1 MLEQFKLI
9 DSVILQK
16 LNPMAGIYIHIPFCK
31 TPCNY
36 CNFHFST
43 SLAMKDDFVNALL
56 TEIKLRNIYLGLE
69 TIETIYFGG
78 GTPSLLEGKD
88 LELIFAALY
97 KEYKISKDAEIT
109 LEANPDDITKEKL
122 NIWKQ
127 NGINRLS
134 IGTQSFIER
143 DLQFMKRAHTAE
155 EAKKSIILAAEN
167 GFDNITID
175 LIYGVPNQT
184 EMDWLSNLSTA
195 MSLPIQHLSCYALTV
210 EEDTIL
216 FHDIRKG
223 KTPAP
228 VDENA
233 STHFDI
239 LMAFAQENGLEHYE
253 ISNFCKAGF
262 ESKHNTSYWQ
272 DKPYLGLGPSAHS
285 FKKVSR
291 QWNVAN
297 NKKYID
303 SLKEGKLEFEE
314 EVLSKTD
321 QLNEYIMTR
330 LRTKWG
336 IDLGYVDLHFDKK
349 KELMNKIGNED
360 QSMFEWEIKRTEKGT
375 AFIYKLSNKG
385 KHFADRIASNLFFE

>member
-1 MLEQFKLI
+1 
-9 DSVILQK
+9 
-16 LNPMAGIYIHIPFCK
+16 MAGIYIHIPFCK
-31 TPCNY
+31 TACNY

-43 SLAMKDDFVNALL
+43 SMNMKNDFVQALL
-56 TEIKLRNIYLGLE
+56 KEIELRNIYLGLE
-69 TIETIYFGG
+69 TIESIYFGG
-78 GTPSLLEGKD
+78 GTPSLLEAED
-88 LELIFAALY
+88 LKQIFEALY
-97 KEYKISKDAEIT
+97 KQYKIASDAEIT
-109 LEANPDDITKEKL
+109 LEANPDDIDKEKL
-122 NIWKQ
+122 LVWKQ
-127 NGINRLS
+127 SGINRLS

-155 EAKKSIILAAEN
+155 EAKKSILLAAES

-175 LIYGVPNQT
+175 LIYGVPNQS

-195 MSLPIQHLSCYALTV
+195 MDLPIQHLSCYALTV

-223 KTPAP
+223 KTAAP
-228 VDENA
+228 IDENA

-239 LMAFAQENGLEHYE
+239 LMAFAAENGIEHYE
-253 ISNFCKAGF
+253 ISNFCKPGF

-272 DKPYLGLGPSAHS
+272 NKAYIGLGPSAHS
-285 FKKVSR
+285 FNKISR
-291 QWNVAN
+291 QWNIAN

-303 SLKEGKLEFEE
+303 ALNENKLLFEE
-314 EVLSKTD
+314 ETLTKTER
-321 QLNEYIMTR
+321 LNEYIMTG

-336 IDLGYVDLHFDKK
+336 IDLSYIDEVFDKK

-360 QSMFEWEIKRTEKGT
+360 QSLFEWEIKRSKKGT

-385 KHFADRIASNLFFE
+385 MHFADRIASNLFFD

>member
-1 MLEQFKLI
+1 
-9 DSVILQK
+9 
-16 LNPMAGIYIHIPFCK
+16 MAGIYIHIPFCK
-31 TPCNY
+31 SPCNY

-43 SLAMKDDFVNALL
+43 SLAQKNDFVEALL
-56 TEIKLRNIYLGLE
+56 TEIKLQNIYLGLE
-69 TIETIYFGG
+69 TVDTIYFGG
-78 GTPSLLEGKD
+78 GTPSLLEADD
-88 LELIFAALY
+88 LEKIFTSLY
-97 KEYKISKDAEIT
+97 KEFNISETAEIT
-109 LEANPDDITKEKL
+109 FEANPDDITKEKL
-122 NIWKQ
+122 QVWKQ

-155 EAKKSIILAAEN
+155 EAKKSITLAAES
-167 GFDNITID
+167 GFENITID

-216 FHDIRKG
+216 YHDIRKG

-233 STHFDI
+233 SSHYDI
-239 LMAFAQENGLEHYE
+239 LMAFALENGMEHYE
-253 ISNFCKAGF
+253 ISNFCKPGF
-262 ESKHNTSYWQ
+262 ESKHNASYWQ
-272 DKPYLGLGPSAHS
+272 NKTYLGLGPSAHS
-285 FKKVSR
+285 FKRISR

-303 SLKEGKLEFEE
+303 SLKENKLAFEE
-314 EVLSKTD
+314 ETLSKTD
-321 QLNEYIMTR
+321 QLNEYIMTG

-336 IDLGYVDLHFDKK
+336 IDLSYIETQFGKK
-349 KELMNKIGNED
+349 KEVMNKIGAED
-360 QSMFEWEIKRTEKGT
+360 QTMFEWEIKRSENGT

-385 KHFADRIASNLFFE
+385 RHFADGIASNLFFE